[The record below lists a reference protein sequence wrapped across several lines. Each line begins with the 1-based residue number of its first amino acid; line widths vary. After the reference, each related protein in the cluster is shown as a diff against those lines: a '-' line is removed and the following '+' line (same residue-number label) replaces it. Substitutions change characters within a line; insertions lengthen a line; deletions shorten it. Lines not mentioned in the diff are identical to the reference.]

1 MSNDP
6 NVPLFAR
13 AILGGKK
20 TCKVEAR
27 VSDEVKEA
35 VRRRWLDL
43 GFASESEYLET
54 LVTIDCYG
62 KSHVRMVRDQ
72 QIAMVCG
79 LADTAPTAEEVRP

>member
-1 MSNDP
+1 MTNDP
-6 NVPLFAR
+6 NVPVFAR

-62 KSHVRMVRDQ
+62 KNHIRMVRDQ
-72 QIAMVCG
+72 QIAMVCA
-79 LADTAPTAEEVRP
+79 LPDTEPTVEGAAS